1 MSRKGA
7 WTSHCMERRL
17 IRGFNYGLCAGLIS
31 TVGYALI
38 QGWNQAA
45 IKKVDTCGVL
55 HLHGLP
61 GLFGGL
67 VAMLLVDGISM
78 GNQFK
83 GIVITAVLAILAGLA
98 AGKILSFV
106 GRRNI
111 PYLDAEE
118 LAVD

>member
-1 MSRKGA
+1 
-7 WTSHCMERRL
+7 MERRL
-17 IRGFNYGLCAGLIS
+17 IRGFNSGLCAGLIS
-31 TVGYALI
+31 TVGYSLI

-67 VAMLLVDGISM
+67 VAMIVVDGVSK

-83 GIVITAVLAILAGLA
+83 GILITAVLAILTGLV

-111 PYLDAEE
+111 PYIDAEE
-118 LAVD
+118 FIVD